1 MMETLTTWWGWVP
14 QLAAGLWVSTQL
26 LFWCLLFGLPAGL
39 VLALTSSSALR
50 AVRWTS
56 IVLVEIGR
64 GAPALV
70 VLQMVYFGLPTVG
83 LTFAPFLSG
92 AIALSLTT
100 AAYTSEI
107 LRAGLQSVPYGE
119 VEAAMALGMRRR
131 DTLRYV
137 VIPQGIMVAIPAL
150 LGFAVLMFQV
160 TSLAFTIAIPEL
172 LSRAY
177 RIGASNFRYLDVLT
191 ASGMLYL
198 TVILPFGWLVSH
210 IEQRMS
216 RHLTK

>member
-1 MMETLTTWWGWVP
+1 MMDVLGTWWGWVP
-14 QLAAGLWVSTQL
+14 QLAGGLWVSVQL
-26 LFWCLLFGLPAGL
+26 LFWCLLFGFPAGL
-39 VLALTSSSALR
+39 MLALTSSSTLR
-50 AVRWTS
+50 TVRWTS

-83 LTFAPFLSG
+83 LTFAPFVCG

-119 VEAAMALGMRRR
+119 VEAASALGMRRR

-137 VIPQGIMVAIPAL
+137 VIPQGVMVATPAL
-150 LGFAVLMFQV
+150 LGFAILMFQV

-177 RIGASNFRYLDVLT
+177 RIGASNFQYLDVLT
-191 ASGMLYL
+191 AAGLFYL
-198 TVILPFGWLVSH
+198 VVTIPFGWLVSFV
-210 IEQRMS
+210 EGRMG
-216 RHLTK
+216 RHLNK